1 MDYLA
6 EPWTSWT
13 SARETKESGGM
24 RMTWCLWGLDL
35 NPKCNPWSKSSST
48 TRSRTVHQP
57 GGAVEH
63 DTAVQGAILTIKG
76 ASQWRDYLLTGYD
89 PTIPTKK

>member
-1 MDYLA
+1 MGYLA

-35 NPKCNPWSKSSST
+35 NPKSVIHGPELLNNKEPNRSST
-48 TRSRTVHQP
+48 WWCS
-57 GGAVEH
+57 G
-63 DTAVQGAILTIKG
+63 IWYC
-76 ASQWRDYLLTGYD
+76 STGRN
-89 PTIPTKK
+89 PHN

>member
-1 MDYLA
+1 MGYLA

-35 NPKCNPWSKSSST
+35 NPKSVSHDPEFLCEALTARARVSST
-48 TRSRTVHQP
+48 LRGVCMDH
-57 GGAVEH
+57 V
-63 DTAVQGAILTIKG
+63 
-76 ASQWRDYLLTGYD
+76 
-89 PTIPTKK
+89 